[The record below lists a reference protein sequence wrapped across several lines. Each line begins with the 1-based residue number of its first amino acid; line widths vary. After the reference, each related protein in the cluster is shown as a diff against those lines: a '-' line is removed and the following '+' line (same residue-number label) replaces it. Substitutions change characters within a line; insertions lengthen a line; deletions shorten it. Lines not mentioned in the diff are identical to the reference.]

1 MKNILLVHGF
11 NGVPKVF
18 YWLKEKL
25 KEYEVIIPEFPPREG
40 VIYETWN
47 NILEK
52 YKSKINK
59 DTIVVAHS
67 IGNEFIIK
75 YLYENNIKDRKSVV

>member
-25 KEYEVIIPEFPPREG
+25 KE
-40 VIYETWN
+40 
-47 NILEK
+47 
-52 YKSKINK
+52 
-59 DTIVVAHS
+59 
-67 IGNEFIIK
+67 
-75 YLYENNIKDRKSVV
+75 